1 MTSRDDS
8 HGGRYEPMTRPG
20 PSAGL
25 AVTGRCDECQRDSA
39 RGRGRAK
46 VRRGPLRG
54 LAGMVCGAC
63 IARRA
68 KVPA

>member
-1 MTSRDDS
+1 MSERDDGR
-8 HGGRYEPMTRPG
+8 GGRYEPMARPG

-25 AVTGRCDECQRDSA
+25 AVTGRCDECQRDSL
-39 RGRGRAK
+39 RGRGRSK

-63 IARRA
+63 MALRET
-68 KVPA
+68 VPA